1 MDLVGGFGA
10 FFASPL
16 KNHGVSNSW
25 DDDIPIYIYY
35 GKLKNVPNHQPNKY
49 SQMRVDRKIDKV
61 SIIVSVFSAAAD
73 LKKNLLYLEWRIIY
87 I

>member
-1 MDLVGGFGA
+1 
-10 FFASPL
+10 
-16 KNHGVSNSW
+16 
-25 DDDIPIYIYY
+25 
-35 GKLKNVPNHQPNKY
+35 
-49 SQMRVDRKIDKV
+49 MRVDRKIDKV